1 MGIGET
7 LREARRAKGLT
18 IAVAEEETKIRAKF
32 LEALENEA
40 FSVLPGRVYAK
51 AFLRT
56 YARYLG
62 LDDAALAQQFDLLY
76 PVEEESSTPKAK
88 RVRQVTKPVFA
99 FDWGRYR
106 NFFLVAGVI
115 TLLLLFNSFYG
126 AVVFSLGER
135 GKNDAGE
142 TQQVATRPQAEKK
155 PVGAATQPEK
165 KLPAGRQVAEN
176 PAPLNGQTASAQPVN
191 GGARGDEAAGPAA
204 HESPVPQGVELK
216 LSVTQDRC
224 WMRVIT
230 DGTVAFEGEV
240 RAGEVRT
247 FAAKSQIHLRLG
259 NAGVVKVSYNG
270 QELGYLGAVGQVVT
284 REFSASQG

>member
-1 MGIGET
+1 MGIGEA

-76 PVEEESSTPKAK
+76 PAEEESSTQKAK

-106 NFFLVAGVI
+106 NFFLVAGVV

-126 AVVFSLGER
+126 AVVFSPGER
-135 GKNDAGE
+135 GENNAGE
-142 TQQVATRPQAEKK
+142 TQQVATRPQAEEK
-155 PVGAATQPEK
+155 PVGAVTQPRKEE
-165 KLPAGRQVAEN
+165 PTGRQVAEN
-176 PAPLNGQTASAQPVN
+176 PAPPNGRTAGAQPAN
-191 GGARGDEAAGPAA
+191 GGVQGEAAGPAA
-204 HESPVPQGVELK
+204 HGSPVPQGVELK

-284 REFSASQG
+284 REFSAPQG

>member
-1 MGIGET
+1 MGIGEA
-7 LREARRAKGLT
+7 LREARKAKSIT

-40 FSVLPGRVYAK
+40 FSALPGRVYAK

-76 PVEEESSTPKAK
+76 PAEEENGAKKAK
-88 RVRQVTKPVFA
+88 RARQVTKPVFA

-126 AVVFSLGER
+126 AVVFSPGER
-135 GKNDAGE
+135 VGNNAGG
-142 TQQVATRPQAEKK
+142 TRQVATRPQAEEK
-155 PVGAATQPEK
+155 PVGAVTQPGKEE
-165 KLPAGRQVAEN
+165 PAGRQVVEN
-176 PAPLNGQTASAQPVN
+176 PAAPNGQTAGAQPAN
-191 GGARGDEAAGPAA
+191 GGAKVDEAAGPTA
-204 HESPVPQGVELK
+204 HESLVPQGVEVK

-247 FAAKSQIHLRLG
+247 FAAKNQIHLRLG
-259 NAGVVKVSYNG
+259 NAGVVAVSYNG

-284 REFSASQG
+284 REFSAPQG